1 MNRRN
6 AVALLAMSFAAP
18 SVAFAAT
25 MGEAEKE
32 HAEQTLAVGSVAL
45 ETSKAAQSKVTG
57 AWVKK
62 FTAYEIAEQT
72 TIAEILK
79 SMGAVPPKMTDKQV
93 AIIAK
98 AKDGKAGADFD
109 RSYVADQI
117 DGHNQLLKIQD
128 TYIGKGKDAGA
139 IGLAKLARAQIKE
152 HIDLLETIQKEM
164 KA

>member
-25 MGEAEKE
+25 MGDAEKE

-45 ETSKAAQSKVTG
+45 ETSRAAQAKVTG
-57 AWVKK
+57 AWVKT
-62 FTAYEIAEQT
+62 FAAYEIAEQT

-79 SMGAVPPKMTDKQV
+79 SMGAVPPKMTEKQM
-93 AIIAK
+93 AMIAK
-98 AKDGKAGADFD
+98 AKEGKAGPDFD

-117 DGHNQLLKIQD
+117 EGHNELLKIQD
-128 TYIGKGKDAGA
+128 TYIGKGKDSAA
-139 IGLAKLARAQIKE
+139 VGLAKLARAQIKE
-152 HIDLLETIQKEM
+152 HIDMLQTIQKEM
-164 KA
+164 KT

>member
-6 AVALLAMSFAAP
+6 AVALLAISIAAP

-45 ETSKAAQSKVTG
+45 ETSRAAQSKVTG
-57 AWVKK
+57 AWAKK
-62 FTAYEIAEQT
+62 FASYEIAEQT

-79 SMGAVPPKMTDKQV
+79 SMGAAPAKMTDKQL
-93 AIIAK
+93 AMIAK
-98 AKDGKAGADFD
+98 ARDGKAGADFD
-109 RSYVADQI
+109 KAYVADQI
-117 DGHNQLLKIQD
+117 DGHKELLKIQE

-139 IGLAKLARAQIKE
+139 VGLAKLARSQIKE
-152 HIDLLETIQKEM
+152 HIDMLETIQKKM
-164 KA
+164 KS